1 MAIRNENASKTPS
14 WRRADEVI
22 QSIFSVVKAPLGWS
36 IYSDGVKLGGIY
48 GSKEAAFEAA
58 TVAAM
63 FAVRDG
69 AGVQINIPSEGEE
82 RTTGQLNLHRPV
94 PPPSRGWGQ
103 KDDALE

>member
-1 MAIRNENASKTPS
+1 
-14 WRRADEVI
+14 
-22 QSIFSVVKAPLGWS
+22 LGWL

-69 AGVQINIPSEGEE
+69 AGVQINVPRAGEE
-82 RTTGQLNLHRPV
+82 RNTEYPLTFPTWQHLKAIVGMTPG
-94 PPPSRGWGQ
+94 SRR
-103 KDDALE
+103 